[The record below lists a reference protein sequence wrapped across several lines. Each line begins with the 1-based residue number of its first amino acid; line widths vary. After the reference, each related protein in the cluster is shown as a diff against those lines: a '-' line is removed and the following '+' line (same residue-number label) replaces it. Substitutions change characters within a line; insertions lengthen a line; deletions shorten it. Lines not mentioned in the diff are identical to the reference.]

1 MIHARAVGFF
11 CLFVL
16 IEVDIDYLCS
26 CRCLVFKLIFFLG
39 LFFFLRQTPRSVTE
53 TLHAVSGPKSLPQAF
68 VWKEK
73 AKMQTTSCLGDS
85 LKVSFQTRG
94 FLSHFPYSC
103 SCWLLSQGSSFCLR
117 HRSPVAH
124 WWLCGTG
131 WAAARICITLV
142 CRSREILTE
151 HGLRCVQGWGQAA
164 CGVKPSMSSEANSPN
179 IGPVKILAKRESC
192 YKWQKRNRNPK
203 AVF

>member
-73 AKMQTTSCLGDS
+73 AKMQTTPCLGDS
-85 LKVSFQTRG
+85 LKVSFQTREV
-94 FLSHFPYSC
+94 SC
-103 SCWLLSQGSSFCLR
+103 HISPIRVLVGCCHRVPAFASGIVHLLHIDG
-117 HRSPVAH
+117 
-124 WWLCGTG
+124 
-131 WAAARICITLV
+131 
-142 CRSREILTE
+142 
-151 HGLRCVQGWGQAA
+151 CVGQAELLPRPA
-164 CGVKPSMSSEANSPN
+164 LLWSVTAERS
-179 IGPVKILAKRESC
+179 
-192 YKWQKRNRNPK
+192 
-203 AVF
+203 